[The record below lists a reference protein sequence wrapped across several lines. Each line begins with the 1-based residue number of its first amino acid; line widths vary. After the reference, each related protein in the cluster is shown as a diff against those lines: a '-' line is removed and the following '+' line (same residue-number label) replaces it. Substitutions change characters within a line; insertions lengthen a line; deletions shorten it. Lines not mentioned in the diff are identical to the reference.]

1 MNPLTFEQIIAI
13 VSFLGMMVSLIN
25 GARAMARASNEDAMR
40 LVRIEEG
47 IKQLKGDTE
56 DSQKA
61 LAAYMDRTDK
71 AIVNMRDTL
80 AEHNTRLAVVEDVTR
95 TQAGRLECLE
105 RARAH

>member
-13 VSFLGMMVSLIN
+13 ASFLGMMVSLIN

-61 LAAYMDRTDK
+61 LAAYMDRTDE

-95 TQAGRLECLE
+95 TQAGRLERLE
-105 RARAH
+105 RASAH

>member
-13 VSFLGMMVSLIN
+13 ASFLGMMVSLIN

-61 LAAYMDRTDK
+61 LAAYMDRTDE

-95 TQAGRLECLE
+95 TQAGRLERLE
-105 RARAH
+105 RAHAH

>member
-13 VSFLGMMVSLIN
+13 ASFLGMMVSLIN

-47 IKQLKGDTE
+47 IKQLKGDAE
-56 DSQKA
+56 DNQKA
-61 LAAYMDRTDK
+61 LAAYMAHTDE

-95 TQAGRLECLE
+95 TQAGRLERLE
-105 RARAH
+105 RAHAH